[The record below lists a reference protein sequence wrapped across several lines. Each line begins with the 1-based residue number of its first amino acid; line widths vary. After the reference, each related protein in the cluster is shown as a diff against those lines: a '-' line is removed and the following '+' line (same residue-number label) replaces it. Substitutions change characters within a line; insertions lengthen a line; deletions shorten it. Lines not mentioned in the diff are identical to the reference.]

1 MKKIFSILAMAL
13 MTLAVATS
21 CDNKDIYPAKLYIS
35 GEGIQNNEVHLKA
48 QDTVQIN
55 LSYFPEHAIKD
66 NIIYSSSNDNVAT
79 VSETGVVKGIDTGT
93 ATITVTCTKMPV
105 RYCVIPEHELAST
118 TLTVHVTGSTLQL
131 QEGEVSQ
138 GEAESRGW

>member
-35 GEGIQNNEVHLKA
+35 GEGILNNEVNLKA

-55 LSYFPEHAIKD
+55 LSYFPDHAIKD

-79 VSETGVVKGIDTGT
+79 VSETGVVKIDTGT

-131 QEGEVSQ
+131 QGGEVSQ